1 MRRLNIATCV
11 ILLLT
16 IWNAF
21 ALVLLRPERGA
32 TGAQGLP
39 GNNATDE
46 QVKSAVRAALHDGAR
61 LHGSAVAEVAG
72 CVVADPRFAN
82 VLGDAL
88 HEDRLAGAVDTV
100 FAHNRDLLAA
110 AVAKALEDRGLAASV
125 TAALADQLAHNEVL
139 QQKVAGRVDARALA
153 GLVAVAM
160 EERLTKAADSA
171 ARKQVDDR
179 FDDLQ
184 KAADAS
190 VRSRLDN
197 RGFDAEVATFL
208 KKEGAL
214 SSAIQSALTPALI
227 SEAITAERLD
237 AALKTNANLKN
248 LVEAQIRSEGGQQ
261 VTQGLSDLK
270 DVVTRMCD
278 AITSY
283 RDSCEKKLK
292 ECKDLMEQTRA
303 LLGEAKSASDP
314 SSKPGSREPGAPI
327 K

>member
-1 MRRLNIATCV
+1 MRRLNVATCV

-39 GNNATDE
+39 GGNATDE

-72 CVVADPRFAN
+72 CVVADPRFASA
-82 VLGDAL
+82 VDAVFARNKDL
-88 HEDRLAGAVDTV
+88 LAGAT
-100 FAHNRDLLAA
+100 
-110 AVAKALEDRGLAASV
+110 AKALEDRELAAHLA
-125 TAALADQLAHNEVL
+125 AALADSLARNEAF
-139 QQKVAGRVDARALA
+139 QQKVAGQLDARMLA
-153 GLVAVAM
+153 ALVAAAM
-160 EERLTKAADSA
+160 DERLTRAADSA
-171 ARKQVDDR
+171 ARKQVNDR

-214 SSAIQSALTPALI
+214 PTAIQSALTPAVI

-237 AALKTNANLKN
+237 AALKINANLKN
-248 LVEAQIRSEGGQQ
+248 LVEAQIRAEGGQQ

-270 DVVTRMCD
+270 EVVTRLCEGI
-278 AITSY
+278 ASY
-283 RDSCEKKLK
+283 RDCCEKKLK

-303 LLGEAKSASDP
+303 LLSEARSASDP
-314 SSKPGSREPGAPI
+314 SNRPASREPGAPI

>member
-1 MRRLNIATCV
+1 MRRLNVATCV

-46 QVKSAVRAALHDGAR
+46 QVRNAVRAALHDGAR
-61 LHGSAVAEVAG
+61 LHGSAVAEVAS
-72 CVVADPRFAN
+72 CLAADPRFAN

-88 HEDRLAGAVDTV
+88 HDDRLAGAIDTV
-100 FAHNRDLLAA
+100 FARNRDLLASA
-110 AVAKALEDRGLAASV
+110 MAKALEDRGLVASI
-125 TAALADQLAHNEVL
+125 TEALAHDEVL
-139 QQKVAGRVDARALA
+139 QQKVAGRIDCKTLA
-153 GLVAVAM
+153 GLVAAAM
-160 EERLTKAADSA
+160 DDRLTRAADSA

-184 KAADAS
+184 KVADAS
-190 VRSRLDN
+190 VRSRLEN

-208 KKEGAL
+208 KKDGAL
-214 SSAIQSALTPALI
+214 PGAIQSALTPALI
-227 SEAITAERLD
+227 AEAITAEHLD
-237 AALKTNANLKN
+237 AALKANANLKN

-261 VTQGLSDLK
+261 VTQGLNDLK
-270 DVVTRMCD
+270 EVVTRLCD

-283 RDSCEKKLK
+283 RDTCEKNLK

-303 LLGEAKSASDP
+303 LLGAAKSASDP
-314 SSKPGSREPGAPI
+314 SGKPVPREQDAP

>member
-1 MRRLNIATCV
+1 
-11 ILLLT
+11 
-16 IWNAF
+16 
-21 ALVLLRPERGA
+21 
-32 TGAQGLP
+32 
-39 GNNATDE
+39 
-46 QVKSAVRAALHDGAR
+46 LHDGAR

-72 CVVADPRFAN
+72 CVVGDPRFAN
-82 VLGDAL
+82 VLGEAL
-88 HEDRLAGAVDTV
+88 HNDRLAGAIDSV
-100 FAHNRDLLAA
+100 FARNRDLLAS
-110 AVAKALEDRGLAASV
+110 AVAKALEDRELAASIA
-125 TAALADQLAHNEVL
+125 AALADNLAHNEAL
-139 QQKVAGRVDARALA
+139 QQRVAGQLDPRMVA

-160 EERLTKAADSA
+160 EDRLTRAADSA
-171 ARKQVDDR
+171 ARKQVNDR

-190 VRSRLDN
+190 VRSRLDS

-214 SSAIQSALTPALI
+214 PSAIQSALTPALI

-270 DVVTRMCD
+270 EVVTRLCEG
-278 AITSY
+278 ITTY
-283 RDSCEKKLK
+283 RESCEKKLK

-303 LLGEAKSASDP
+303 LLSEAKSASDA
-314 SSKPGSREPGAPI
+314 SSKPAPREAPI